1 MLNLT
6 TCAMRR
12 VGVHS
17 EKGVWENFHAC
28 HGAGVHMAQSFSTR
42 QLSRG
47 QSHGCEVY
55 RLDLATDLTQ
65 SLGGPKV
72 CAHCPPSFGRNGLVF
87 PTKAQAVSSL
97 AGASLRQSE
106 VQRLRPLKVALDSQ
120 KYKDRDL

>member
-1 MLNLT
+1 
-6 TCAMRR
+6 MRR

-28 HGAGVHMAQSFSTR
+28 HRAGVHMAQSFSTR

-47 QSHGCEVY
+47 QSHGCELY
-55 RLDLATDLTQ
+55 RLDQATDLTQ

-72 CAHCPPSFGRNGLVF
+72 CAQCPPSFGRNGLVF

-106 VQRLRPLKVALDSQ
+106 VRRVRPLKVALDSQ
-120 KYKDRDL
+120 KSKE